1 MYRKILVALENG
13 PADRTLLPHVE
24 NLARELGS
32 ELVLLHVADGWA
44 ARNFDALKLAE
55 SDEIKSD
62 RRYLDAAAAQLRTR
76 GVRVEFKLAMGD
88 PAIEIVKMAK
98 AEHCDLIAMTT
109 HGHKFVG
116 DMIHGSTIEPVRHNA
131 PIPLLVIPTAEA
143 VERLKGPAQAL

>member
-13 PADRTLLPHVE
+13 PADKTLLPHVAD
-24 NLARELGS
+24 LALRLGS
-32 ELVLLHVADGWA
+32 ELLLLHVADGWV
-44 ARNFDALKLAE
+44 ARNYDALKLAE

-62 RRYLDAAAAQLRTR
+62 RRYLDEMAAGLRER
-76 GVRVEFKLAMGD
+76 GVRVDFKLAMGD
-88 PAIEIVKMAK
+88 PATEIVKMAK

-131 PIPLLVIPTAEA
+131 PVPLLVVPTSEA
-143 VERLKGPAQAL
+143 VQRLK

>member
-13 PADRTLLPHVE
+13 PADKTLLPHVAD
-24 NLARELGS
+24 LALRLGS
-32 ELVLLHVADGWA
+32 ELLLLHVADGWA
-44 ARNFDALKLAE
+44 ARNYDALKLAE
-55 SDEIKSD
+55 SDEIKND
-62 RRYLDAAAAQLRTR
+62 RRYLDATAIDLRGR

-88 PAIEIVKMAK
+88 PATEIVKMAK

-131 PIPLLVIPTAEA
+131 PMPLLVIPTSEA
-143 VERLKGPAQAL
+143 VQRLK

>member
-13 PADRTLLPHVE
+13 PADKTILPHVAD
-24 NLARELGS
+24 LALRLGAEL
-32 ELVLLHVADGWA
+32 LLLHVADGWA
-44 ARNFDALKLAE
+44 ARNYDALKLAE
-55 SDEIKSD
+55 SDEIKAD
-62 RRYLDAAAAQLRTR
+62 RRYLDAMTIDLRGR

-88 PAIEIVKMAK
+88 PATEIVKMAK

-131 PIPLLVIPTAEA
+131 PMPLLVIPTAEA
-143 VERLKGPAQAL
+143 AQRLK

>member
-13 PADRTLLPHVE
+13 PADKTLLPHVAD
-24 NLARELGS
+24 LALRLGS
-32 ELVLLHVADGWA
+32 ELLLLHVADGWA
-44 ARNFDALKLAE
+44 ARNYDALKLAE
-55 SDEIKSD
+55 SDEIKND
-62 RRYLDAAAAQLRTR
+62 RRYLDTTTIELRGR

-88 PAIEIVKMAK
+88 PATEIVKMAK

-131 PIPLLVIPTAEA
+131 PMPLLVIPTSEA
-143 VERLKGPAQAL
+143 VQRLK

>member
-13 PADRTLLPHVE
+13 PADKTILPHVAD
-24 NLARELGS
+24 LALRLGS
-32 ELVLLHVADGWA
+32 ELLLLHVADGWA
-44 ARNFDALKLAE
+44 ARNYDALKLAE
-55 SDEIKSD
+55 SDEIKAD
-62 RRYLDAAAAQLRTR
+62 RRYLDAMTIDLRGR

-88 PAIEIVKMAK
+88 PATEIVKMAK

-131 PIPLLVIPTAEA
+131 PMPLLVIPTAEA
-143 VERLKGPAQAL
+143 AQRLK

>member
-13 PADRTLLPHVE
+13 PADKTLLPHVE
-24 NLARELGS
+24 DLARRLGS
-32 ELVLLHVADGWA
+32 ELLLLHVADGWA
-44 ARNFDALKLAE
+44 ARHYERLNLAE

-62 RRYLDAAAAQLRTR
+62 RHYLDAAAVDLRAR
-76 GVRVEFKLAMGD
+76 GVRVEFKLAMGE
-88 PAIEIVKMAK
+88 PAVEIVKVAK

-131 PIPLLVIPTAEA
+131 PVPLLVIPTIEA
-143 VERLKGPAQAL
+143 VQRLK